1 MGKCC
6 GLCFSHKLVLI
17 FHPTSDDDSD
27 DSDDEMPQ
35 LEGADTGPA
44 PGVMTDEQM
53 SKAKQTR
60 YYHQIMLVTDD
71 RFVSSSNASHI
82 S

>member
-1 MGKCC
+1 MGIIVAI
-6 GLCFSHKLVLI
+6 LETVPLTITLTIPLTV
-17 FHPTSDDDSD
+17 TSPSEDDSD

-35 LEGADTGPA
+35 LEGADSGPT

-60 YYHQIMLVTDD
+60 YFI
-71 RFVSSSNASHI
+71 N
-82 S
+82 